1 MRRSEISR
9 RILNFKLGRE
19 EEIMYKKMLI
29 PLDGS
34 KTAEAVLPYARTLAR
49 KLNLAVEL
57 LGVVD
62 VAALATHVPRGNAR
76 YFDTIIS
83 ESVLSS
89 ESYLKRIAA
98 SFPNSNVT
106 CTTEKGRPE
115 EVIVEKAAEN
125 TTLITM
131 ATHGRSGINRFLL
144 GSIAEKV
151 LRVATSPILLVRASE
166 GVSNDGEAT
175 LNSVIVPLDGS
186 ELAETVLTNVRELA
200 RDLGLEVILLRAY
213 KVPANIYAAPEEYYP
228 VQYEEIKT
236 ELRDDAKTYLD
247 KKVEELKRFG
257 IGKVSSVTPEGLAAD
272 QIMALGRK
280 LPDNLIAMC
289 THGRTGVGRWV
300 LGSVTETV
308 VRHSGDPVLVVRPN

>member
-1 MRRSEISR
+1 
-9 RILNFKLGRE
+9 
-19 EEIMYKKMLI
+19 MYKKMLI

-49 KLNLAVEL
+49 KVNLPVEL

-62 VAALATHVPRGNAR
+62 IADLATQVSRGSAR
-76 YFDTIIS
+76 YFDSLIS
-83 ESVLSS
+83 DSVQSS
-89 ESYLKRIAA
+89 EAYLNRIAA
-98 SFPNSNVT
+98 TFPKSNVK

-115 EVIVEKAAEN
+115 EVILEKASEK
-125 TTLITM
+125 TTLVTM

-151 LRVATSPILLVRASE
+151 LRAATSPILLVRATE
-166 GVSNDGEAT
+166 GINNDGEAT
-175 LNSVIVPLDGS
+175 LNSVVVPLDGS
-186 ELAETVLTNVRELA
+186 ELAETVLSEVRALA
-200 RDLGLEVILLRAY
+200 RELGLEVILLRAY

-236 ELRDDAKTYLD
+236 ELRDEAKNYLE
-247 KKVEELKRFG
+247 KKAEELRRFG
-257 IGKVSSVTPEGLAAD
+257 IAKVSYLTPEGLAAD
-272 QIMALGRK
+272 EIMALGRK

-289 THGRTGVGRWV
+289 THGRTGLGRWV
-300 LGSVTETV
+300 LGSVTESV

>member
-1 MRRSEISR
+1 
-9 RILNFKLGRE
+9 
-19 EEIMYKKMLI
+19 MYKQMLI

-62 VAALATHVPRGNAR
+62 VAALATHVSRGSAR

-89 ESYLKRIAA
+89 EAYLKRIAA
-98 SFPNSNVT
+98 SFPNSNVK
-106 CTTEKGRPE
+106 CTTEKGKPE

-151 LRVATSPILLVRASE
+151 LRAATSPILLVRAAE
-166 GVSNDGEAT
+166 GGDYAGEAT

-186 ELAETVLTNVRELA
+186 ELAETVLPNVIALA
-200 RDLGLEVILLRAY
+200 R
-213 KVPANIYAAPEEYYP
+213 
-228 VQYEEIKT
+228 
-236 ELRDDAKTYLD
+236 
-247 KKVEELKRFG
+247 
-257 IGKVSSVTPEGLAAD
+257 
-272 QIMALGRK
+272 
-280 LPDNLIAMC
+280 
-289 THGRTGVGRWV
+289 
-300 LGSVTETV
+300 
-308 VRHSGDPVLVVRPN
+308 